1 VSDGYQFSIHLIATS
16 LLSLRLNA
24 RRGLYRRCRLT
35 MAKQHWRQIKCAQT
49 RIQSDRFAA
58 YKDTFLDMTIH
69 WLSPI
74 RTSSVERLAVSGRR
88 LLMFIHRISLNLAA
102 QDQDSTARLLRG
114 RRMSRPRSSRA
125 RYCIKAPGAVN
136 TRPSGNGS
144 CNVELRHLEINNP
157 WLAL

>member
-1 VSDGYQFSIHLIATS
+1 MSRRRCLTALRGGVSDGYQFSIHLNATS

-24 RRGLYRRCRLT
+24 RRRLYRRCRLT

-74 RTSSVERLAVSGRR
+74 RTSSEVERLAVSGRCLSTPGRR
-88 LLMFIHRISLNLAA
+88 LTSFSCELYFKRGF
-102 QDQDSTARLLRG
+102 TARKLAGPSIHG
-114 RRMSRPRSSRA
+114 RLGM
-125 RYCIKAPGAVN
+125 AVAMLSYA
-136 TRPSGNGS
+136 T
-144 CNVELRHLEINNP
+144 
-157 WLAL
+157 